1 VNTGRLVAGAAL
13 HPVDTLALQF
23 DAGSLQAL
31 NIALAIIMFGVALEL
46 RPGDFVRLAKDPK
59 APLIGMACQ
68 FLILPALACPLAL
81 WLAPTPSMALGMMLV
96 AACPGGNVSNWLT
109 QFARGRVEVSVGM
122 TAISTLAAVVTTPF
136 NLAFWGSRNAE
147 TAALL
152 QDFSLSPSDMAGTVA
167 LLLVVPVALGMSV
180 RQWLPKVA
188 KRLKPIM
195 TVLSLVFFVALI
207 GLAFSANL
215 DAFVAVIGDVFLPVA
230 VLNALGLTLGYG
242 AGRLLG
248 LPEADRRALSIEVG
262 IQNSGLGLVL
272 IFGFFGGLGG
282 MAVVAGWW
290 GIWHLIAGLSVA
302 MFWRRNPPNALQ
314 SAA

>member
-1 VNTGRLVAGAAL
+1 M
-13 HPVDTLALQF
+13 HPVDTLTLQF

-46 RPGDFVRLAKDPK
+46 RPADFVRLVKDPK
-59 APLIGMACQ
+59 APLIGMVCQ

-136 NLAFWGSRNAE
+136 NLAFWGSRSPE

-167 LLLVVPVALGMSV
+167 LLLVVPVALGMST

-207 GLAFSANL
+207 ALAFSSNI
-215 DAFVAVIGDVFLPVA
+215 DAFFTVIGDVFVPVA
-230 VLNALGLTLGYG
+230 VLNAVGLTLGYS
-242 AGRLLG
+242 AGRLLR

-282 MAVVAGWW
+282 MAVVAAWW
-290 GIWHLIAGLSVA
+290 GIWHIIAGLILA
-302 MFWRRNPPNALQ
+302 GIWRRNPPSALP